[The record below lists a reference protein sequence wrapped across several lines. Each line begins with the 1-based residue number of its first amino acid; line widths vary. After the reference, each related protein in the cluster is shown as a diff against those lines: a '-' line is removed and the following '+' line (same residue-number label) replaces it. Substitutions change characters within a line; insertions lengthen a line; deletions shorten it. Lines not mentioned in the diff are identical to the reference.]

1 MDFKKFEE
9 SISAYIDGELSK
21 EDKILFEQKLESD
34 KNCITKFK
42 QMVELIDDFKQ
53 IPQLNTS
60 SHFSRNLQ
68 TKINLNSKSNN
79 GILNQIKSIF
89 FESKPVLNF
98 SLSFAA
104 IAIFTF
110 LYLNNLDVFS
120 PNVKSVEISEAEDQN
135 SEYFDIELA
144 GGIDDER
151 IEEEFELVDAKE
163 DSLNER
169 NDDFQFNLKGL
180 FDSVVNQVNIK
191 SKPENQE

>member
-34 KNCITKFK
+34 KKCMTKFK
-42 QMVELIDDFKQ
+42 QMVELIDDVKKM
-53 IPQLNTS
+53 PQLNTS

-79 GILNQIKSIF
+79 GIFKLIQSIF
-89 FESKPVLNF
+89 FESRPVLNF

-144 GGIDDER
+144 GGTDDEEN
-151 IEEEFELVDAKE
+151 EEEFELVDAKE
-163 DSLNER
+163 DSVNEKS
-169 NDDFQFNLKGL
+169 DDFKFNLKGL

-191 SKPENQE
+191 STFKNQE

>member
-34 KNCITKFK
+34 KKCITKFK
-42 QMVELIDDFKQ
+42 QMVELIDDVKKM
-53 IPQLNTS
+53 PQLNTS

-79 GILNQIKSIF
+79 GILNQIQSIF
-89 FESKPVLNF
+89 FESRPVLNF

-120 PNVKSVEISEAEDQN
+120 PNVKSVEISESEDQN

-144 GGIDDER
+144 GGTDDEEN
-151 IEEEFELVDAKE
+151 EEEFELVDAKE
-163 DSLNER
+163 DSVHEK
-169 NDDFQFNLKGL
+169 NDDFKFNLKGL

-191 SKPENQE
+191 STFKNQE

>member
-21 EDKILFEQKLESD
+21 EDKIFFEQKLVSD
-34 KNCITKFK
+34 KKCMTKFK

-60 SHFSRNLQ
+60 SNFSRNLQ

-89 FESKPVLNF
+89 FESKPALNF

-120 PNVKSVEISEAEDQN
+120 PNLRSVDISESEDQN

-144 GGIDDER
+144 GGTHDEEVK
-151 IEEEFELVDAKE
+151 EELELVDAEE
-163 DSLNER
+163 DSVYER
-169 NDDFQFNLKGL
+169 NNDFKFNLKGL
-180 FDSVVNQVNIK
+180 FDSVVNQVNTK
-191 SKPENQE
+191 RTFKDQE

>member
-21 EDKILFEQKLESD
+21 EDKILFEQKVESD
-34 KNCITKFK
+34 KKCMTKFK
-42 QMVELIDDFKQ
+42 QMVELIDDVKKM
-53 IPQLNTS
+53 PQLNTS

-79 GILNQIKSIF
+79 GILNQIQSIF
-89 FESKPVLNF
+89 FESRPVLNF

-120 PNVKSVEISEAEDQN
+120 PNVKSVEISESEDQN

-144 GGIDDER
+144 GGTDDEEN
-151 IEEEFELVDAKE
+151 EEEFELVDAKE
-163 DSLNER
+163 DSVHEK
-169 NDDFQFNLKGL
+169 NDDFKFNLKGL

-191 SKPENQE
+191 STFKNQE

>member
-21 EDKILFEQKLESD
+21 EDKIFFEQKLESD
-34 KNCITKFK
+34 KKCMTKFK

-53 IPQLNTS
+53 MPQLNTS

-79 GILNQIKSIF
+79 GIFDQIKSIF
-89 FESKPVLNF
+89 FESKPALNF

-120 PNVKSVEISEAEDQN
+120 PNLRSVDISESEDQN

-144 GGIDDER
+144 GGTHDEEVK
-151 IEEEFELVDAKE
+151 EELELVDAEE
-163 DSLNER
+163 DSVYER
-169 NDDFQFNLKGL
+169 NNDFKFNLKGL
-180 FDSVVNQVNIK
+180 FDSVVNQVNTK
-191 SKPENQE
+191 RTFKDQE

>member
-1 MDFKKFEE
+1 
-9 SISAYIDGELSK
+9 
-21 EDKILFEQKLESD
+21 
-34 KNCITKFK
+34 
-42 QMVELIDDFKQ
+42 MVELIDDVKKM
-53 IPQLNTS
+53 PQLNTS

-79 GILNQIKSIF
+79 GILNQIQSIF
-89 FESKPVLNF
+89 FESRPVLNF

-120 PNVKSVEISEAEDQN
+120 PNVKSVEISESEDQN

-144 GGIDDER
+144 GGTDDEEN
-151 IEEEFELVDAKE
+151 EEEFELVDAKE
-163 DSLNER
+163 DSVHEK
-169 NDDFQFNLKGL
+169 NDDFKFNLKGL

-191 SKPENQE
+191 STFKNQE